1 MQPPRTIP
9 DSDADSE
16 TPETSASPEPPAAA
30 IALGASRKRS
40 ASPDPTYADQEVASR
55 PLPGAVNALQG
66 RAGDAA
72 KVGEETT
79 TAPELVSQE
88 AREEEKRVMQ
98 IEAIKARNN
107 ELAAEVEAM
116 ETKLADARG
125 KLKNPDAAATV
136 KAHIKRLH
144 AYNEIRDV
152 GQGLIGL
159 IAEQRGVRIGECYD
173 SGEFGV
179 GAKD

>member
-1 MQPPRTIP
+1 MPSPRTIP
-9 DSDADSE
+9 DSDADSSPV
-16 TPETSASPEPPAAA
+16 TSPEPPTTSPETVSRT
-30 IALGASRKRS
+30 SRKRS
-40 ASPDPTYADQEVASR
+40 ASPEPTSADAEAVSRTIPATVDAVVEELVADVTK
-55 PLPGAVNALQG
+55 P
-66 RAGDAA
+66 D
-72 KVGEETT
+72 EEAT
-79 TAPELVSQE
+79 TAPEMSEE
-88 AREEEKRVMQ
+88 AKAEEKRVKQ
-98 IEAIKARNN
+98 IEAIKARNK
-107 ELAAEVEAM
+107 ELAAEVSAM
-116 ETKLADARG
+116 EAKLEDARG

-159 IAEQRGVRIGECYD
+159 IAEQRGVRIGECYE

>member
-1 MQPPRTIP
+1 MPLHPNSTDP
-9 DSDADSE
+9 GDMY
-16 TPETSASPEPPAAA
+16 TWFLAAA
-30 IALGASRKRS
+30 NRR
-40 ASPDPTYADQEVASR
+40 R
-55 PLPGAVNALQG
+55 
-66 RAGDAA
+66 
-72 KVGEETT
+72 
-79 TAPELVSQE
+79 
-88 AREEEKRVMQ
+88 
-98 IEAIKARNN
+98 
-107 ELAAEVEAM
+107 
-116 ETKLADARG
+116 
-125 KLKNPDAAATV
+125 NPDAGATV

>member
-1 MQPPRTIP
+1 MPPPPRTIP
-9 DSDADSE
+9 DSDADSSPISPS
-16 TPETSASPEPPAAA
+16 TSPEPPAAT
-30 IALGASRKRS
+30 IAPGASRKRS
-40 ASPDPTYADQEVASR
+40 ASPVSK
-55 PLPGAVNALQG
+55 GIQG
-66 RAGDAA
+66 PAADAA
-72 KVGEETT
+72 ETT
-79 TAPELVSQE
+79 KEQPLSEE
-88 AREEEKRVMQ
+88 AQLEEKRMKQ
-98 IEAIKARNN
+98 IEAIKARNK
-107 ELAAEVEAM
+107 ELADEVEAM

-125 KLKNPDAAATV
+125 TLKNPDAAATV

-173 SGEFGV
+173 GGEFGV